1 MSTNVP
7 FVLAVL
13 QEETM
18 MLEIQLGRFSK
29 VSVRGQ
35 MLLHIITSQN
45 LERNDLTNRMTRKQN
60 GKLTKDCKFQR
71 KSINI

>member
-60 GKLTKDCKFQR
+60 GKLTKACKFQR